1 LNSTADQ
8 PLPRRFIAAIVLGA
22 ALTPLNSTMIAVAL
36 PAIGETYQV
45 SPGDLTLWLVT
56 SYLLVN
62 IILQTPAG
70 KLGDMLG
77 RRRAFNIGLSLF
89 VVGALVASFA
99 PMLEIVTLSRILMA
113 AGGAM
118 LMPNATAL
126 LRNVIPEN
134 RRSRAFGYY
143 GALLGA
149 SAAIGP
155 LMGGILTQYFGWKAI
170 FLANIPILLLSF
182 YLIKS
187 DTSYESFRAG
197 GQKSGGGFD
206 YIGVFLLALPLGVL
220 VIGLKGEGY
229 WPLAAIMFGAIGLFG
244 FTRWERHAS
253 DPLIDLKLFSRV
265 PFVIGGAVTGLH
277 NLGMYAL
284 LFQLPFLLKG
294 LYQMEAT
301 RIGPVLL
308 TMMIF
313 MVFLSPVGGRLSES
327 LGTRPTTLGGLLV
340 ALAGMILLLITTG
353 TTPTVWIFVSLALVG
368 AGLGIVSGP
377 VHSTS
382 LSAVPAE
389 QSGVAASVI
398 STMRYIGGM
407 AGITIISIFLT
418 DTDPADML
426 SQNRFC
432 FAIYVG
438 VYLLAFVL
446 VLVFP
451 GREKPLLEQSG

>member
-1 LNSTADQ
+1 M
-8 PLPRRFIAAIVLGA
+8 LGA
-22 ALTPLNSTMIAVAL
+22 ALVPLNSTMIAVAL

-62 IILQTPAG
+62 IVLQTPAG

-89 VVGALVASFA
+89 VVGALIATFA
-99 PMLEIVTLSRILMA
+99 PILEIVTLSRILMA

-126 LRNVIPEN
+126 LRNVIVEE

-143 GALLGA
+143 GAMLGA

-155 LMGGILTQYFGWKAI
+155 LIGGILTQYFGWKAI
-170 FLANIPILLLSF
+170 FLANIPILLLSW
-182 YLIKS
+182 YLVQS
-187 DTSYESFRAG
+187 DTSYDRFKSAQRESV
-197 GQKSGGGFD
+197 KSFD
-206 YIGVFLLALPLGVL
+206 YIGMLLQAFALGIV
-220 VIGLKGEGY
+220 VVGLKGEGY
-229 WPLAAIMFGAIGLFG
+229 WPLAAIVFGSLGFFG
-244 FTRWERHAS
+244 FVRWEQRTN
-253 DPLIDLKLFSRV
+253 DPLIDLKLFKSV
-265 PFVIGGAVTGLH
+265 PFVIGGSVTGLH

-294 LYQMEAT
+294 WYQLEASS
-301 RIGPVLL
+301 IGPVLL

-313 MVFLSPVGGRLSES
+313 MVFLAPIGGRLSEV
-327 LGTRPTTLGGLLV
+327 LGTRPTILGGLLV
-340 ALAGMILLLITTG
+340 ALTGMILLFVTTG
-353 TTPTVWIFVSLALVG
+353 STPILWMFVSLALVG

-377 VHSTS
+377 IHSTA

-389 QSGVAASVI
+389 QSGVAASVL
-398 STMRYIGGM
+398 STMRYLGGI
-407 AGITIISIFLT
+407 AGITIISIFLS
-418 DTDPADML
+418 DTGSAGML
-426 SQNRFC
+426 AENRFC
-432 FAIYVG
+432 IGIYVG
-438 VYLLAFVL
+438 AYLVAFLL

-451 GREKPLLEQSG
+451 DRKKPVSEPA